1 MHRRKNMSLLLG
13 ALGELATA
21 LINNNTQTTISN
33 NERKVAQTQT
43 IAKAVV
49 GVAAIA
55 GAAYVGKKVI
65 ENIDTLQIS
74 TPIGPVML
82 KGKQV
87 NNQNVLPAS
96 SNEPKKLSGGAPTV
110 EVDVVSVWIDRDDG
124 TFGGNLVNV
133 DTGESVEF
141 AYHLEDIGNNKH
153 QVYES
158 VNDGDWQ
165 QIGKID
171 LNNANIDDSSK
182 EISDGP
188 IFSEMLKIA
197 RKL

>member
-1 MHRRKNMSLLLG
+1 MSLLLG

-110 EVDVVSVWIDRDDG
+110 EV
-124 TFGGNLVNV
+124 NV

>member
-87 NNQNVLPAS
+87 NNQN
-96 SNEPKKLSGGAPTV
+96 
-110 EVDVVSVWIDRDDG
+110 
-124 TFGGNLVNV
+124 
-133 DTGESVEF
+133 
-141 AYHLEDIGNNKH
+141 
-153 QVYES
+153 
-158 VNDGDWQ
+158 
-165 QIGKID
+165 
-171 LNNANIDDSSK
+171 
-182 EISDGP
+182 
-188 IFSEMLKIA
+188 
-197 RKL
+197 